1 MEALGKTLVVRR
13 GEEFV
18 YQREI
23 VDDNGVPYRLWALFP
38 KHVGDVR
45 VNLIN
50 NPYLLIK
57 IASNTYRQDGR
68 YEMNYW
74 LDISGYKY
82 FEATMREPVFVTN
95 EQLSAGTLPDGIGS
109 NSTIL
114 LFVDEGKNYYGY
126 NLTDSKYEPYSFTFT
141 KHFLPVQTAEW
152 VEQDYTYEISIKG
165 GTLMSDYLTSL
176 YKSVFP
182 DKTPPTDNRT
192 LYEQVKLCRP
202 DLVKDINYDAPIVA
216 FDYDE
221 IIQAPSKLRVLTN
234 N

>member
-23 VDDNGVPYRLWALFP
+23 VDDNGIPYRLWGLFP
-38 KHVGDVR
+38 QRVGEER
-45 VNLIN
+45 EYLIN

-57 IASNTYRQDGR
+57 IASTTYRQDGR

-74 LDISGYKY
+74 LDISGYKK
-82 FEATMREPVFVTN
+82 FEARHPEPVFVTN
-95 EQLSAGTLPDGIGS
+95 EQVSAGTLPDGIGS
-109 NSTIL
+109 YSTVY

-126 NLTDSKYEPYSFTFT
+126 NLTDAKYEPYSFTFT
-141 KHFLPVQTAEW
+141 KHFLPVQTAAW

-165 GTLMSDYLTSL
+165 GTLTSEYLTSL
-176 YKSVFP
+176 YVSLYS

-192 LYEQVKLCRP
+192 LYEKIKCIKP
-202 DLVKDINYDAPIVA
+202 ELVDGINYDAPIVA
-216 FDYDE
+216 IDYDE
-221 IIQAPSKLRVLTN
+221 IIQARSRLRVLTN